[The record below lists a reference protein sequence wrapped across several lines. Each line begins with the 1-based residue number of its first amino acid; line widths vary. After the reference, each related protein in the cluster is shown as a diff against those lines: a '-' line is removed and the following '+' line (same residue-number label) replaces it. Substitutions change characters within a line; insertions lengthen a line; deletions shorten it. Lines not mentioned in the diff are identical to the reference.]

1 MIKFE
6 KSDDE
11 NDNNNGEMIYKD
23 PVVIE
28 PELPAEDKFFYDWTL
43 RNQEEQARKAVE
55 KCRKVGE
62 QLLFDSDGLERV
74 DEESEEEEAP
84 KV

>member
-1 MIKFE
+1 MKEEDAKRKLRLAKARMIKFE

-11 NDNNNGEMIYKD
+11 NDNNNGEMVYKD

-43 RNQEEQARKAVE
+43 RNQEE
-55 KCRKVGE
+55 
-62 QLLFDSDGLERV
+62 
-74 DEESEEEEAP
+74 
-84 KV
+84 

>member
-1 MIKFE
+1 LRLAKARMIKFE

-11 NDNNNGEMIYKD
+11 NDNNNGEMVYKD

-43 RNQEEQARKAVE
+43 RNQEE
-55 KCRKVGE
+55 
-62 QLLFDSDGLERV
+62 
-74 DEESEEEEAP
+74 
-84 KV
+84 